1 MTAPIMLKK
10 FIAVCGLVLTAPIAL
25 LLIQGEITLVDAG
38 TRAGLL
44 FAAVM
49 VMRTIA
55 NMFPATNVVVRPTA
69 PADSDQ

>member
-1 MTAPIMLKK
+1 MTASLALKK
-10 FIAVCGLVLTAPIAL
+10 FIAVCGLALTAPIAL

-49 VMRTIA
+49 VMRSIA
-55 NMFPATNVVVRPTA
+55 NMFPHSPVVVRPGTGT
-69 PADSDQ
+69 DSEQ